1 MNTLKDFA
9 VEILCTQ
16 NLDKKG
22 TGYNYLIDD
31 ESVWEELN
39 FVRLTNDEFV
49 NSVFYDNKRTYRER
63 YGIYKK

>member
-1 MNTLKDFA
+1 MGNWLP
-9 VEILCTQ
+9 ENILV
-16 NLDKKG
+16 
-22 TGYNYLIDD
+22 II
-31 ESVWEELN
+31 

>member
-1 MNTLKDFA
+1 MNTLKNFA

-31 ESVWEELN
+31 ESVWKELN